1 MLEPAHIP
9 VKLQFLS
16 PTQIDLMNFRF
27 FLLTLISITF
37 FSLPSEAQTLRFN
50 MDVQPEL
57 GVEVLQD
64 LNFGTVVT
72 NSGTHQIGLG
82 NPQMG
87 IFKIRALAAQS
98 AILTL
103 EKPVRLTQSAGQDTT
118 DSVQLNLDAAYS
130 PEPSNYQDYLPF
142 ANDRLRITLSSDN
155 DDQVW
160 VTGYVY
166 IFGNIEVGDISPG
179 SYAGTLVLNVV
190 YQ

>member
-1 MLEPAHIP
+1 MIKACRDITIS
-9 VKLQFLS
+9 FLS
-16 PTQIDLMNFRF
+16 TVMI
-27 FLLTLISITF
+27 LL
-37 FSLPSEAQTLRFN
+37 SLFPFHGQAQTVHFN

-103 EKPVRLTQSAGQDTT
+103 QKPDRLTPSANQDTT
-118 DSVQLNLDAAYS
+118 NSIPLNLDAAYS
-130 PEPSNYQDYLPF
+130 PEATNYQDYLPF
-142 ANDRLRITLSSDN
+142 ANNELQIILSGEN
-155 DDQVW
+155 DEQVW
-160 VTGYVY
+160 DTGYVY
-166 IFGNIEVGDISPG
+166 IFGNIDVGDIAPG
-179 SYAGTLVLNVV
+179 SYSGTLVLNVV